1 MRCMPMAILVASLP
15 AILAGFVATAAEP
28 SPSAAVDTAFP
39 GETRKD
45 SPVNGT
51 SRTVFRQMSDS

>member
-15 AILAGFVATAAEP
+15 AILAGFVVTAAEP

-39 GETRKD
+39 GKTIRIAR
-45 SPVNGT
+45 SMALRRRSSG
-51 SRTVFRQMSDS
+51 R